1 MSNINT
7 IYSKLV
13 SKRTGKAQYAAIST
27 HPNNEMLVNVVS
39 ARQWENGTR
48 EVQTNITTLNVLSE
62 TYNLIHITRDQWIH
76 EFAIT
81 ISEMCSAACIS
92 DFQINI
98 K

>member
-1 MSNINT
+1 MSNPKT
-7 IYSKLV
+7 LYYKLTSKKSDRVQHV
-13 SKRTGKAQYAAIST
+13 SLTP
-27 HPNNEMLVNVVS
+27 HPNNDELYNMVSIRKWDNNNREASTSITSLRTLVELYHK
-39 ARQWENGTR
+39 AE
-48 EVQTNITTLNVLSE
+48 
-62 TYNLIHITRDQWIH
+62 ITRDQWIY

>member
-1 MSNINT
+1 MSNSNT
-7 IYSKLV
+7 QYYKFISK
-13 SKRTGKAQYAAIST
+13 STGKIQYAAVT
-27 HPNNEMLVNVVS
+27 PNSNNAALSNVVTT
-39 ARQWENGTR
+39 RQWEMGGREASTHHTTMSILNGLYFL
-48 EVQTNITTLNVLSE
+48 EV
-62 TYNLIHITRDQWIH
+62 ITRDQWIH